1 MSHVTL
7 QLGHKCLFL
16 VVLRSEPNTALR
28 ALQLG
33 ALRVLHF
40 RVTPKVTPLFAT
52 LPRQRPRGAAR
63 KENAR
68 TTEAATGARFGA
80 VSLRLAVLHL
90 SIDDGVD
97 KRLCHFNEVN
107 DRPPGAIVQRVRIAA
122 NAGG

>member
-1 MSHVTL
+1 MIRANY
-7 QLGHKCLFL
+7 LFL
-16 VVLRSEPNTALR
+16 MVLRSEPNTALR

-68 TTEAATGARFGA
+68 TTEAVTGAGGRGPPHS
-80 VSLRLAVLHL
+80 VPLLR
-90 SIDDGVD
+90 
-97 KRLCHFNEVN
+97 
-107 DRPPGAIVQRVRIAA
+107 AA
-122 NAGG
+122 PSRASVI